1 MNMHPNPLARLATVL
16 VAITY
21 VLLIVGASV
30 RVHGAGLACPDWPLC
45 FGEVV
50 PPIDFHVGLEFG
62 HRVFAGFV
70 SLLFGWVG
78 FQIWRQRDTLSRD
91 VIRWWAVAAAVLVMQ
106 VILGGLTVLEL
117 LAQWTVAS
125 HLLVGNLFCALLWI
139 LALRIG
145 EQDRTVPRAHLPT
158 GVRVWCLVLGG
169 LLVAQLVLGGWV
181 SSSHAG
187 LACGNT
193 WPDCAGAGWFPT
205 FEGLMGLHVTH
216 RLVASVL
223 LATAAVGVILG
234 RGQPRLKR
242 LFTWLLAV
250 LGGQAMLGVANVWL
264 ALPVEVTLAHTAGA
278 AASVLLY
285 ATCAYEVWMAPTLTT
300 ALKAPEQG
308 QEAT

>member
-1 MNMHPNPLARLATVL
+1 MNSRPNPLKLQVTVL

-50 PPIDFHVGLEFG
+50 PSINFHVGLEFG
-62 HRVFAGFV
+62 HRVFAGCV
-70 SLLFGWVG
+70 SLLFGWIG
-78 FQIWRQRDTLSRD
+78 LRIWRQRDTLSAD
-91 VIRWWAVAAAVLVMQ
+91 VMRWWAVAAVALVMQ

-125 HLLVGNLFCALLWI
+125 HLLVGNLFCALLWV
-139 LALRIG
+139 LALRTG
-145 EQDRTVPRAHLPT
+145 EQEEVPWRVPLS
-158 GVRVWCLVLGG
+158 GVIKAWSIFLGG

-193 WPDCAGAGWFPT
+193 WPDCLGAGWFPT
-205 FEGLMGLHVTH
+205 FEGLVGLHVTH
-216 RLVASVL
+216 RLVASL
-223 LATAAVGVILG
+223 LLVTAAVGLILG
-234 RGQPRLKR
+234 RGQPRLTR
-242 LFTWLLAV
+242 LFGGLLAL

-285 ATCAYEVWMAPTLTT
+285 TTCLYEVWMAPTGAI
-300 ALKAPEQG
+300 ALKAPVQRGEG
-308 QEAT
+308 T

>member
-1 MNMHPNPLARLATVL
+1 MCV
-16 VAITY
+16 
-21 VLLIVGASV
+21 
-30 RVHGAGLACPDWPLC
+30 
-45 FGEVV
+45 
-50 PPIDFHVGLEFG
+50 
-62 HRVFAGFV
+62 
-70 SLLFGWVG
+70 WVG
-78 FQIWRQRDTLSRD
+78 FRIWRQRDTLSLD
-91 VIRWWAVAAAVLVMQ
+91 VIRWWAAAAVVLVMQ

-125 HLLVGNLFCALLWI
+125 HLLVGNLFCALLWV

-145 EQDRTVPRAHLPT
+145 EQEGAAPRGPLSR
-158 GVRVWCLVLGG
+158 GVRVWSLLLGG

-205 FEGLMGLHVTH
+205 FEGLVGLHVTH

-223 LATAAVGVILG
+223 LATAAIGVFVG
-234 RGQPRLKR
+234 RREPRQAR
-242 LFTWLLAV
+242 LFTGLLAL

-285 ATCAYEVWMAPTLTT
+285 TTCAYEVWMAPTRAI
-300 ALKAPEQG
+300 ALKAPVQG
-308 QEAT
+308 GEGT

>member
-1 MNMHPNPLARLATVL
+1 MSSHANPLKRQVTVL

-50 PPIDFHVGLEFG
+50 PPINFHVGLEFG
-62 HRVFAGFV
+62 HRVFAGCV

-78 FQIWRQRDTLSRD
+78 FRIWRQRDTLSPD
-91 VIRWWAVAAAVLVMQ
+91 VGRWWVGAGVALVMQ

-125 HLLVGNLFCALLWI
+125 HLLVGNLFCALLWV

-145 EQDRTVPRAHLPT
+145 EQDRTPPRTPLSRS
-158 GVRVWCLVLGG
+158 VRVWSLLLGG

-205 FEGLMGLHVTH
+205 FEGLLGLHVTH
-216 RLVASVL
+216 RLVASLLLVTAVVGLFLGRQHPRLTRLFSGMLAL
-223 LATAAVGVILG
+223 LA
-234 RGQPRLKR
+234 
-242 LFTWLLAV
+242 
-250 LGGQAMLGVANVWL
+250 GQAMLGVANVWL

-285 ATCAYEVWMAPTLTT
+285 TTCTYEVWMAPTRTT
-300 ALKAPEQG
+300 ALKAPQAGEG
-308 QEAT
+308 T